1 MYVFIAEM
9 ETNAVAKIFFPSV
22 AGKKKKKSESSYELR
37 QSFVKEKSIQ
47 KPEHSR
53 ILILS

>member
-22 AGKKKKKSESSYELR
+22 AGKKKKKAKAAMS
-37 QSFVKEKSIQ
+37 
-47 KPEHSR
+47 
-53 ILILS
+53 